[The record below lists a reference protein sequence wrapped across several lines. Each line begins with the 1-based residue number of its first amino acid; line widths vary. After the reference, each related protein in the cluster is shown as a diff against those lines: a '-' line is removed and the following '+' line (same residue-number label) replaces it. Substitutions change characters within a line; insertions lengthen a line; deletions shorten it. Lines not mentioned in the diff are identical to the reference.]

1 MVVRL
6 GLIAGITALMVSAC
20 SSDNKQAGNGA
31 DTGQGAQQSGQFAQV
46 NPADYDLSGQPT
58 TVAGLTFTP
67 PTNWVDLGASGMR
80 QASYYLPA
88 VGEDTDSATV
98 TVFYFGPGGGGTVD
112 ANIDRW
118 IGQMATAE
126 NDNPAARAARDT
138 IQVNGMPVHLVSTS
152 GSYSGSM
159 GGAMGGGS
167 MLKENYEM
175 VGAVVEGPE
184 GNLFF
189 KLTGP
194 QKTAN
199 EMRGGFM
206 AMVQSVKKAQ

>member
-1 MVVRL
+1 MEMRVVL
-6 GLIAGITALMVSAC
+6 VAGVMALLVGAC
-20 SSDNKQAGNGA
+20 SSDSKQADNDADASQGA
-31 DTGQGAQQSGQFAQV
+31 GQGQEIAQV
-46 NPADYDLSGQPT
+46 NPSDYDLSGQPT

-67 PTNWVDLGASGMR
+67 PKNWADLGASGMR

-88 VGEDTDSATV
+88 VEGETDSATV
-98 TVFYFGPGGGGTVD
+98 TVFYFGQGGGGTID

-126 NDNPAARAARDT
+126 NDNPAARASRDT
-138 IQVNGMPVHLVSTS
+138 IQVDGMPVHLVSTS

-194 QKTAN
+194 QKTAT